1 MNTLDLSEAM
11 LWTERLL
18 GAGLFIQSV
27 ELIKTRSIYESGGA
41 LEGSAVTPWLA
52 LRLGLASLLI
62 VSPLEPLSWASVIA
76 NMLLLGNSIWLT
88 VRSRGPVCGGSDSM
102 LFQVQLGLLIGSLGF
117 LEPTLVKLGLGWIA
131 AQSVLSYFLAGVSK
145 LRTDDWWNGR
155 ALQNLLASK
164 GPYVVFAPARRLASH
179 RPLCGVLGGGMI
191 LFELLFPAVL
201 ILPMEGK
208 IALLSLGLLF
218 HLGNALLLGLNRF
231 LWAWAAT
238 YPAILAMSR

>member
-155 ALQNLLASK
+155 ALQNLLDPK
-164 GPYVVFAPARRLASH
+164 EQR
-179 RPLCGVLGGGMI
+179 
-191 LFELLFPAVL
+191 
-201 ILPMEGK
+201 
-208 IALLSLGLLF
+208 
-218 HLGNALLLGLNRF
+218 
-231 LWAWAAT
+231 
-238 YPAILAMSR
+238 